1 MILKGAQRGGAK
13 QLALHLLKTTE
24 NEHVELYEVR
34 GFVSG
39 DLAGALHEAYAI
51 SRGTRCRQ
59 FLFSLSLN
67 PPPQERV
74 TVETFEQAI
83 DEAEKRLGLEGQP
96 RVVIFHEKEGRRH
109 AHCVW
114 SRIDAEKMTAINL
127 PFYKSRLQDLSKDI
141 FLEQRWQMPRGLV
154 DNREKNPLNFTRA
167 EWQQSIRAGKDPKAL
182 KALFQECW
190 AASPDR
196 AAFREMMQERGYW
209 LAQGD
214 RRGVV
219 AVDIKGEVYAVS
231 RWTGLKTKEVRG
243 KLGDGKDLPGVEQTK
258 AKIAAEMTPVLTRY
272 MRDIEE
278 GYQKRA
284 QRHRLERTRMA
295 EQHRSERQ
303 KLDEG
308 QEKRWTSET
317 AARAARMSRGF
328 RGLWDRIT
336 GRYEGIKRQNEREA
350 FQAWQRDRAQREALI
365 AAQLDERKRL
375 QERVLQVRKAHEQER
390 AELEADIAA
399 FLSGRSSAPELERTR
414 GPIPE
419 QARQERRRGRGSPEP
434 GLGL

>member
-34 GFVSG
+34 GFVSD

-127 PFYKSRLQDLSKDI
+127 PFYKTRLRDLSKDI

-154 DNREKNPLNFTRA
+154 DRHEKNPLNFTRA
-167 EWQQSIRAGKDPKAL
+167 EWQQSIRAGKDAKAL

-196 AAFREMMQERGYW
+196 DAFREMLEERGYW

-231 RWTGLKTKEVRG
+231 RWTGLKTKEVRE
-243 KLGDGKDLPGVEQTK
+243 KIDDGKDLPGVEQTK
-258 AKIAAEMTPVLTRY
+258 AKIAAKMTPVLTRY
-272 MRDIEE
+272 MREIEE
-278 GYQKRA
+278 AYQQRA
-284 QRHRLERTRMA
+284 QRHRLERARMA

-308 QEKRWTSET
+308 QEKRWTAET

-336 GRYEGIKRQNEREA
+336 GRYADIKRQNEREA
-350 FQAWQRDRAQREALI
+350 FQAWQRDQAQREALI
-365 AAQLDERKRL
+365 AAQLDERQRL

-399 FLSGRSSAPELERTR
+399 FLSGRSSESELNRVR
-414 GPIPE
+414 SAQPH
-419 QARQERRRGRGSPEP
+419 RDRNRGRDGRRPDLDF
-434 GLGL
+434 GL